1 MRHLLQPGPL
11 RYYPR
16 YEGSRPR
23 CGQPPCPG
31 QRTQTGPDCVLLG
44 MKVNM
49 PLVTLLSG
57 AALGVGVLV
66 ASMVSSPS
74 TASASSTSATSP
86 PSPAFTFTAPASPAS
101 GTAASG
107 TGTAASATAP
117 ATTP

>member
-11 RYYPR
+11 RYYTR

-23 CGQPPCPG
+23 CGPPPG
-31 QRTQTGPDCVLLG
+31 PGRRTQTGPDCVLPG

-101 GTAASG
+101 GTA
-107 TGTAASATAP
+107 P
-117 ATTP
+117 ATTPASTATT